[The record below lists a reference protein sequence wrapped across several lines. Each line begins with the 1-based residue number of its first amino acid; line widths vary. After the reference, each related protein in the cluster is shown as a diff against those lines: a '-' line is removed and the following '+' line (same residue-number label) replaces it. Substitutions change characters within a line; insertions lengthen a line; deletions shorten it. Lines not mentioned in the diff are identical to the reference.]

1 MTSES
6 TLAPGKVP
14 NEVLER
20 VVFGRCGR
28 RRQETLLRPGI
39 GLDCAVLELGQDT
52 IALTSDP
59 ITAAGVNAGWLAVH
73 IACNDLAACASEPI
87 GILTTIL
94 LPAGSTESR
103 LATICQDLHRAAES
117 LNVEIL
123 GGHSEVTLG
132 IEQPIVVTT
141 AIGRS
146 GQHRILGAS
155 GCKAGDALLMTKAA
169 GLEGTA
175 ILATDL
181 ADQLSAQINP
191 DMLKRA
197 QGSMNE
203 ISVVEDGLAAAGAG
217 ASGLHDATEGGIIG
231 AAWEMAEASGL
242 GLTLHSERVPIRVET
257 RAICAALSADPLR
270 LIASGTMLIATSV
283 PDRTAGAL
291 TELGIAVSEIGRF
304 HSDRDRR
311 LMTPEGSVPLE
322 PPDRDEIWR
331 ILEGQGQG

>member
-1 MTSES
+1 MTSDRP
-6 TLAPGKVP
+6 LAPGKVP

-28 RRQETLLRPGI
+28 RRRETLLRPGV

-59 ITAAGVNAGWLAVH
+59 ITAAGANAGWMAVH

-87 GILTTIL
+87 GILTTVL
-94 LPAGSTESR
+94 LPVGSTENR
-103 LATICQDLHRAAES
+103 LATICEDLHRAAES

-123 GGHSEVTLG
+123 GGHSEITLG

-146 GQHRILGAS
+146 GQQRILGAS
-155 GCKAGDALLMTKAA
+155 GCKAGDRLLMTKAA

-181 ADQLSAQINP
+181 ADRLEGSISP

-197 QGSMNE
+197 QSFVKE
-203 ISVVEDGLAAAGAG
+203 ISVVEEGLAAAGSG
-217 ASGLHDATEGGIIG
+217 ASGLHDATEGGIVG

-242 GLTLHSERVPIRVET
+242 GMTLHAERVPIRSET
-257 RAICAALSADPLR
+257 QVICSILGVDPLR
-270 LIASGTMLIATSV
+270 LITSGTMLIATPV
-283 PDRTAGAL
+283 PERTARAL
-291 TELGIAVSEIGRF
+291 AVRGIAVSEIGRF
-304 HSDRDRR
+304 NSGEARR
-311 LMTPEGSVPLE
+311 LTTPEGYLPLE

-331 ILEGQGQG
+331 ILEGQG